1 MRIQMRLPFLGLML
15 LLVVACQQKPP
26 ALDSASA
33 DAWAKVI
40 VGHTSGLVPRRSE
53 IRVLFANDVS
63 GDTPLDAS
71 VLKVEPAVKG
81 ELALRGPRELVLVPE
96 DELKA
101 GQEYQVTLTG
111 KGLGG
116 LPQGLTPYRFDF
128 RVQVPQFDVRLLDLE
143 SDPADDQRMI
153 QRGVLTTSDAEAPEA
168 VEKMLRAT
176 YGGSALQAQW
186 MHSGDGREHQFTLAG
201 LQRQAEPQDIDVRLA
216 GEAIGARGEEQR
228 TATVPAVGEFSVLNA
243 QAIEE
248 DGRKQILLA
257 FTDALDDGQDLK
269 GLVRISVGTFT
280 TRIEGNRLVLYP
292 TDEVTG
298 DVTVTLEPGIR
309 NRRGER
315 MATQSVHALSL
326 ASAKPQVR
334 FVGNGT
340 ILPDA
345 KQMTV
350 AFEAVSARSV
360 MVTATRIFPDNIP
373 QYLQTSTL
381 RQASYEIGRVG
392 RYLWRRNVALNGPRT
407 GRWQRYEL
415 DVTELMQGYPGS
427 MIQLTLQLTPA
438 NAAYLC
444 GEADSAQAT
453 LPAELPTPRS
463 QESQRSGMETP
474 WQYEEEFLGV
484 AGDDDPED
492 VDYDARWRDR
502 DNPCRSAYYL
512 YGYNNKV
519 RAQRNLLASDFGL
532 LAKSDSRGRLL
543 VTVTSL
549 ATAEPQGG
557 VALEVRNFQ
566 NQPVGTATSDS
577 RGMATIEP
585 AGTPFLLVA
594 GSGAGRGYLRLGEG
608 NALPVSHFE
617 VGGETVQKGLKGAIY
632 GERGVWRPGDAMP
645 LTFVVYDRDGT
656 LPQNHPA
663 TLELLDPRGKVTQSL
678 VNARPVDG
686 FYRFDAQ
693 TASDAPTGNWTARVS
708 LGGATFTRRV
718 KVETVMPNRLRVG
731 LDLGQ
736 GPLGAGS
743 PLRGRLES
751 EWLSGASAAGLRADV
766 KLRLTPMGTQFAN
779 YTGFVFDDPARNF
792 APAEQDVFEGTLGAD
807 GSVRFEKTV
816 QAPQAP
822 GMLSAG
828 FTTRVFERGGAFSIN
843 YVARDFAPYSRFVGL
858 KVPQVNKR
866 NTLPLDQE
874 HTVEFA
880 SVSAQ
885 GAAVGGRSIS
895 VKLYKVEWRWWWDR
909 EDGSLASFVARES
922 STRVRDAVLTT
933 DAQGRAQWKFRLAEA
948 EWGRYLLRV
957 CDTQGGHCAGEVF
970 YVDSPY
976 WTEGRDQTGPAA
988 TMLELTAD
996 KESYRVGDTATIQLP
1011 QSAQGRA
1018 LLTVENGS
1026 GIIEARWITPTAQ
1039 DARVTI
1045 PVTAAMAPNVYVAV
1059 TLLQPH
1065 AGKRNDRP
1073 IRLYGVIPLPVTDPD
1088 TQLKP
1093 VLETATEWRPESE
1106 VTVKVSEAAGKA
1118 MTYTLA
1124 VVDEGLLSLTSFRTP
1139 DLHGE
1144 FFRREALGVK
1154 TWDLFDDVSGAY
1166 GAELERLLA
1175 LGGSDAADPNA
1186 ANREQS
1192 RFVPVA
1198 QVLGPFQ
1205 LPAGRAQEQKVKLPR
1220 YVGAVRVMVVAG
1232 SGAKPAAFGSAEK
1245 SVPVRQPLMILPT
1258 MPRVVGP
1265 GEEIAVPV
1273 SVFAM
1278 HDSVRDVRLTIEPD
1292 AMFQVVGSAEA
1303 RVAFQGTGEKIAMLR
1318 LRVAD
1323 RVGRSTVKFSATSG
1337 RERAGDQINIE
1348 VRAPNPAS
1356 TRVITQMLQPGASW
1370 QHRIEPHG
1378 IPGTNEVALEV
1389 SRLPPLNLER
1399 RLANLIHYPYGCLE
1413 QTTSAVF
1420 PQLFLPALAQ
1430 MSDADQRRT
1439 EANVRAGIERLRG
1452 FQLSSGAFTYWP
1464 GGQFAVTDGYHQWA
1478 SIYASHFLV
1487 EAERLGY
1494 TVPAAMRSA
1503 MLRNLRAQARD
1514 WRADNTPP
1522 LHQAYRLLVL
1532 ARAGEAEVG
1541 AMNRLREQQL
1551 DPVERWVLA
1560 GAYQLAGLADAARAL
1575 ATADPMGARDYRRG
1589 DWSWGSTLRD
1599 NGLVLQSLVIVGQL
1613 EKSEPLVRAIS
1624 ARLSEDAWLSTQE
1637 TAYALLAMSQLAGAR
1652 SEGAFSF
1659 TRSLAGRDANFTSTA
1674 AVQREALT
1682 VPDAGAPLA
1691 VRNTSQGL
1699 VFATLTVRG
1708 VPAAGNE
1715 DQVNSGLTISA
1726 RYSDGSGGPVDP
1738 ASLKQGEDVAVD
1750 ITVYN
1755 STREDLRHIAMTQIV
1770 PSGWEI
1776 ANERLHDVDEG
1787 TGDRDVRNRGDEFR
1801 NQRAARADY
1810 VDIRDDR
1817 VMQFFDLPAGGTI
1830 RFQTRVTAAYQGRFY
1845 LPGIAVEAM
1854 YDATKYARTGG
1865 RWTQVVAR

>member
-1 MRIQMRLPFLGLML
+1 MRIPMRFPFLGLLVL
-15 LLVVACQQKPP
+15 LAAACHQKPA

-33 DAWAKVI
+33 DAWARVI
-40 VGHTSGLVPRRSE
+40 IGHTSGLVPRRSE
-53 IRVLFANDVS
+53 IRVLFANDVT
-63 GDTPLDAS
+63 GDSPLDAA
-71 VLKVEPAVKG
+71 VLQVEPAVKG

-96 DELKA
+96 GDLKP

-116 LPQGLTPYRFDF
+116 LPQDLAPYRFDF

-143 SDPADDQRMI
+143 SDSDDDQRMV
-153 QRGVLTTSDAEAPEA
+153 QRGVVSTSDAESPEA
-168 VEKMLRAT
+168 VERMLRAT
-176 YGGSALQAQW
+176 YGGDTLRAQW
-186 MHSGDGREHQFTLAG
+186 THSGDGHEHQFTLSG
-201 LQRQAEPQDIDVRLA
+201 IQRQAAPRDIRLTLA
-216 GEAIGARGEEQR
+216 GEPISARGEEAR
-228 TATVPAVGEFSVLNA
+228 SVTVPASGEFSVLNA

-248 DGRKQILLA
+248 EGRKQILLA
-257 FTDALDDGQDLK
+257 FTDALDDAQDLK
-269 GLVRISVGTFT
+269 GLVRISVGAFT
-280 TRIEGNRLVLYP
+280 TRIDGNRLVLYP
-292 TDEVTG
+292 TEEVAG
-298 DVTVTLEPGIR
+298 EVTVTLEPGIR

-315 MATQSVHALSL
+315 LALQSVHALSL
-326 ASAKPQVR
+326 ASGKPQVR
-334 FVGNGT
+334 FVGSGT

-373 QYLQTSTL
+373 QYLQTSTF

-415 DVTELMQGYPGS
+415 DVTELMQRHPGS

-438 NAAYLC
+438 NSAYSC
-444 GEADSAQAT
+444 GDEAAQAQT
-453 LPAELPTPRS
+453 PAELPTPRS
-463 QESQRSGMETP
+463 QESQRNGMEYP
-474 WQYEEEFLGV
+474 WQYEEEFFGV
-484 AGDDDPED
+484 AGDNAPAEI
-492 VDYDARWRDR
+492 DYEARWRERGD
-502 DNPCRSAYYL
+502 PCSSAYYL
-512 YGYNNKV
+512 YGYSGNQV
-519 RAQRNLLASDFGL
+519 RAQRNLLASNFGL
-532 LAKSDSRGRLL
+532 LAKADARGRVM
-543 VTVTSL
+543 VTVTNL

-557 VALEVRNFQ
+557 VALELRNFQ

-585 AGTPFLLVA
+585 SGTPFLLVA
-594 GSGAGRGYLRLGEG
+594 GSGTGRGYLRLGEG

-617 VGGETVQKGLKGAIY
+617 VGGDTVQKGLKGAIY

-645 LTFVVYDRDGT
+645 LTFVVHDRDGA
-656 LPQNHPA
+656 LPENHPA
-663 TLELLDPRGKVTQSL
+663 TLELVDPRGKVTQSL

-686 FYRFDAQ
+686 FYRFDAR
-693 TASDAPTGNWTARVS
+693 TAGDAPTGNWTARVS
-708 LGGATFTRRV
+708 LGGATFTKRV
-718 KVETVMPNRLRVG
+718 KVETVMPNRLRID

-736 GPLGAGS
+736 GRLGAGT

-766 KLRLTPMGTQFAN
+766 KVKLTPVTTQFADHA
-779 YTGFVFDDPARNF
+779 GFVFDDPARNF
-792 APAEQDVFEGTLGAD
+792 MLAEQTVFEGTLGAD
-807 GSVRFEKTV
+807 GSVRFEKPV
-816 QAPQAP
+816 QAAQAP

-843 YVARDFAPYSRFVGL
+843 YLARDYAPYSRFVGL
-858 KVPQVNKR
+858 KIPQVNRR
-866 NTLPLDQE
+866 NTLALDEE
-874 HTVEFA
+874 HTVDLA
-880 SVSAQ
+880 SVNAQ
-885 GAAVGGRSIS
+885 GAPVGGRALS
-895 VKLYKVEWRWWWDR
+895 VKLYKLEWRWWWDR
-909 EDGSLASFVARES
+909 EEGSLASFVARES
-922 STRVRDAVLTT
+922 STRVRDATLTT
-933 DAQGRAQWKFRLAEA
+933 DAQGRGQWRFRLGEA

-957 CDTQGGHCAGEVF
+957 CDTQGGHCAGQVF

-976 WTEGRDQTGPAA
+976 WGEGRDQTSPAA
-988 TMLELTAD
+988 TMLELSAD
-996 KESYRVGDTATIQLP
+996 KESYQVGETAVIQLP

-1026 GIIEARWITPTAQ
+1026 GIIEARWITPGAQ
-1039 DARVTI
+1039 DARVSI
-1045 PVTAAMAPNVYVAV
+1045 PVTGAMAPNVYVAV

-1073 IRLYGVIPLPVTDPD
+1073 IRLYGVIPLPVTDPG

-1093 VLETATEWRPESE
+1093 VVETAAEWRPESE

-1175 LGGSDAADPNA
+1175 LGGSDGADPNA

-1205 LPAGRAQEQKVKLPR
+1205 LPAGRAQEQKVNLPR

-1232 SGAKPAAFGSAEK
+1232 SGGKPAAYGSAEK

-1278 HDSVRDVRLTIEPD
+1278 DDSVRDVRLAIEPD
-1292 AMFQVVGSAEA
+1292 AMFEVVGSAEA
-1303 RVAFQGTGEKIAMLR
+1303 SVAFQGPGEKIAMLR
-1318 LRVAD
+1318 LRVAN

-1337 RERAGDQINIE
+1337 RERAGDEINIE
-1348 VRAPNPAS
+1348 VRTPNPPS
-1356 TRVITQMLQPGASW
+1356 TRVVTQMLQPGAAW

-1378 IPGTNEVALEV
+1378 IEGTNEVALEV
-1389 SRLPPLNLER
+1389 SRLPPMSLER
-1399 RLANLIHYPYGCLE
+1399 RLASLIHYPYGCLE

-1430 MSDADQRRT
+1430 MGEADQRRT

-1452 FQLSSGAFTYWP
+1452 FQLANGAFSYWP
-1464 GGQFAVTDGYHQWA
+1464 GGQFTAGDGYHQWA
-1478 SIYASHFLV
+1478 SIYASHFLI

-1494 TVPAAMRSA
+1494 AVPAAMRSA
-1503 MLRNLRAQARD
+1503 MLRHLRTQARD
-1514 WRADNTPP
+1514 WRAPASPP

-1541 AMNRLREQQL
+1541 AMNRLRELQL
-1551 DPVERWVLA
+1551 DAVERWVLA
-1560 GAYQLAGLADAARAL
+1560 GAYQLAGLGDAARAL

-1599 NGLVLQSLVIVGQL
+1599 NGLVLQSVVLLNQL
-1613 EKSEPLVRAIS
+1613 EKAEPLVRAI
-1624 ARLSEDAWLSTQE
+1624 ATRLGEDTWLSTQE
-1637 TAYALLAMSQLAGAR
+1637 TAYALLAMSQLSGAR
-1652 SEGAFSF
+1652 SEGGFSF
-1659 TRSLAGRDANFTSTA
+1659 TRTLDGRDANFTSTA
-1674 AVQREALT
+1674 AVQREALP

-1691 VRNTSQGL
+1691 LRNTSQGVL
-1699 VFATLTVRG
+1699 FATLTVRG

-1715 DQVNSGLTISA
+1715 DQVASGLVLSA
-1726 RYSDGSGGPVDP
+1726 SYSDGAGNGVDVS
-1738 ASLKQGEDVAVD
+1738 SLRQGDDVTVD
-1750 ITVYN
+1750 IVVRNT
-1755 STREDLRHIAMTQIV
+1755 TRNDLRHIALTQIV

-1776 ANERLHDVDEG
+1776 ANERLHDADDG
-1787 TGDRDVRNRGDEFR
+1787 TGERDARSRGEEFR
-1801 NQRAARADY
+1801 NQRAAQADF

-1817 VMQFFDLPAGGTI
+1817 VMQFFDLPAGATI

-1854 YDATKYARTGG
+1854 YDATKYARTAG
-1865 RWTQVVAR
+1865 RWTEVVAR